1 MKNNKFWFAAST
13 HKGEELFCLNT
24 HIQLKEKIQ
33 DIFTIIAPRHIDRVN
48 EIKRLCDKLKLESQ
62 ILEKKDK
69 ILTNKEII
77 IVNSFGMLLEFFK
90 FTKSVF
96 IGKSLLKK
104 FEEVGGQNPIDA
116 AKLGCKIYH
125 GPYVYNFREIY
136 NILKENKISQEVNS
150 SNEMTNS
157 ILMDLNKIDQ
167 DIKKQSSILDHL
179 GQKTLEDT
187 MKILEKTLFNENV
200 KA

>member
-1 MKNNKFWFAAST
+1 M
-13 HKGEELFCLNT
+13 
-24 HIQLKEKIQ
+24 
-33 DIFTIIAPRHIDRVN
+33 
-48 EIKRLCDKLKLESQ
+48 
-62 ILEKKDK
+62 
-69 ILTNKEII
+69 TNKEII
-77 IVNSFGMLLEFFK
+77 IVNSLECYLNFSNLLKCFYWK
-90 FTKSVF
+90 
-96 IGKSLLKK
+96 IIIKK

-179 GQKTLEDT
+179 GQKS
-187 MKILEKTLFNENV
+187 
-200 KA
+200 